1 MQRTN
6 KNIKILGTKR
16 KLSERKMGISTIS
29 TPSNDN
35 YQEIAAGAESI
46 LVSNVE
52 TQQIAAGS
60 ENVYVMDIE
69 ENHIFNPTTN
79 ATISPIFSIPLP
91 SNTIC
96 LTNSMDN
103 QQAFCVF
110 GQDRQ
115 KSLVVISKKKFIVR
129 ETHTEGVITGCS
141 LCGDVMNN
149 FMIFYG
155 NCNCNVEE
163 KPEILRCVHI
173 KVAIACLLSNN
184 GVWKS
189 TFSKQELESIVLENL
204 REENDSKIFYHENYV
219 DYCGA
224 IIDNYGIFLFIQKSE
239 KWRCVSCGEREI
251 AKCKHGQL
259 INLPFTEEFYE
270 SSDRIPPIGHSKN
283 HIMGTSI
290 IKSNIL

>member
-1 MQRTN
+1 MQRGKIN
-6 KNIKILGTKR
+6 KKIIILGTKR
-16 KLSERKMGISTIS
+16 KLTERKLGIRTLS
-29 TPSNDN
+29 TPSDDN
-35 YQEIAAGAESI
+35 SKVIPVGIRTLSTPFEVIPAG
-46 LVSNVE
+46 
-52 TQQIAAGS
+52 T
-60 ENVYVMDIE
+60 ENTSALDVE
-69 ENHIFNPTTN
+69 ENYFFSITN
-79 ATISPIFSIPLP
+79 ATIEPIFCIPLA

-96 LTNSMDN
+96 LTNSLDN

-110 GQDRQ
+110 GPERQ
-115 KSLVVISKKKFIVR
+115 KCLVVISKKKFRIG
-129 ETHTEGVITGCS
+129 ESEQEGVITGCS
-141 LCGDVMNN
+141 VCGGVMNN

-155 NCNCNVEE
+155 DCNCNIEE
-163 KPEILRCVHI
+163 KPDILRCVHI
-173 KVAIACLLSNN
+173 KMAIASMLSNN

-204 REENDSKIFYHENYV
+204 REENESKIFYNENHI

-224 IIDNYGIFLFIQKSE
+224 IIDNYGLFLFIQKSE

-270 SSDRIPPIGHSKN
+270 SSERIPPIGHSKS

-290 IKSNIL
+290 IEGNN